1 MATERDVPAPPSR
14 DTTDATGAANGVGLV
29 VPRASRRQ
37 RRDQPFFPAV
47 FFGASLYILATAIA
61 LVTLAIISPAP
72 LQNPADP
79 LNHEKV
85 DPRPEWYFLFLFQIL
100 KVFQGPWEL
109 VGTAVIPAI
118 LALLLLGLPFYDRNW
133 SRRAVRRPAAISL
146 SSLMIVGLLY
156 LTYRPI
162 ADTAALR
169 ATSSDLLTTVSPRPT
184 WANIHAIFAQNC
196 RPCHVGGG
204 NSGGLNLDTY
214 ENALKGGSK
223 AAGGVIEGS
232 VIKPGNAQDSYLWQV
247 VAWRKDLYKVG
258 QNMPLGGPQLSKTD
272 QQNIY
277 NWIQNGAKKD

>member
-1 MATERDVPAPPSR
+1 MATVRDVPEQPGETR
-14 DTTDATGAANGVGLV
+14 EHL
-29 VPRASRRQ
+29 PRAQ
-37 RRDQPFFPAV
+37 REPRYGQPFFPV
-47 FFGASLYILATAIA
+47 VPFGASLYILATAIA
-61 LVTLAIISPAP
+61 LVVLAILSPAP
-72 LQNPADP
+72 LQNPADA

-146 SSLMIVGLLY
+146 SAIMIVGLLY

-169 ATSSDLLTTVSPRPT
+169 ATSSDVLTTVSPRPT

-196 RPCHVGGG
+196 RPCHVGGA
-204 NSGGLNLDTY
+204 NSG
-214 ENALKGGSK
+214 S
-223 AAGGVIEGS
+223 
-232 VIKPGNAQDSYLWQV
+232 
-247 VAWRKDLYKVG
+247 
-258 QNMPLGGPQLSKTD
+258 
-272 QQNIY
+272 
-277 NWIQNGAKKD
+277 